1 MRFSSDRVLFP
12 YFMRTVTPDD
22 AQTKAMVSMLEM
34 LGSDYVQ
41 ILYSEGAYGE
51 GGRDKV
57 NYAGNW

>member
-1 MRFSSDRVLFP
+1 
-12 YFMRTVTPDD
+12 MRTVTPDD
-22 AQTKAMVSMLEM
+22 AQTKAMVSMLIM

-57 NYAGNW
+57 NYAGN